1 MTPKRI
7 MIIAGETSG
16 DMLAAELV
24 KELRAVMLRT
34 DTYTPDHQ
42 PLQSD
47 LAPRFFGAGGPR
59 MAAAAH

>member
-24 KELRAVMLRT
+24 KELRAVMLHT
-34 DTYTPDHQ
+34 PTYTPDHQ
-42 PLQSD
+42 PLQAD
-47 LAPRFFGAGGPR
+47 LALWFFGASITHGRPG
-59 MAAAAH
+59 